1 MNGKKA
7 KMRNGKK
14 KNGKLTIHYNFVN
27 LSFEHNFPIVE
38 LISCQ

>member
-14 KNGKLTIHYNFVN
+14 KNGKLNHNHNFVYFS
-27 LSFEHNFPIVE
+27 LKHTHPSFESNF
-38 LISCQ
+38 